1 LFKALDLK
9 VISFAAGHSGD
20 AAFSMKANRF
30 PFYFALL
37 LILVTG
43 FAALPIE
50 SHAHGSITADG
61 DLCVIQIG
69 FYRAHFK
76 IFQPD
81 TSQAEEFCEDI
92 PDFGESI
99 FVMEY
104 LHQGLGAVPIDF
116 RIIKNVTG
124 LGLFAGLDDVEA
136 ISDIEAATVF
146 YQEPVIESEVFTV
159 IHEFQDSGDYIG
171 IVSARHP
178 ETDQL
183 YTAVFPFKV
192 GYTRFG
198 LLPLFIL
205 LGILTQAAYWA
216 STGGYTKWRDRNKK
230 IDEVEKLTI

>member
-1 LFKALDLK
+1 
-9 VISFAAGHSGD
+9 
-20 AAFSMKANRF
+20 MKANRF
-30 PFYFALL
+30 PSYFALL

-146 YQEPVIESEVFTV
+146 YQGPVIESEVFTV
-159 IHEFQDSGDYIG
+159 IHEFQDSGDYVG
-171 IVSARHP
+171 IVTARHP

-183 YTAVFPFKV
+183 YTAVFPFQV

-198 LLPLFIL
+198 LLPLFKPYSYSGLTSCFEVPYRPIGGL
-205 LGILTQAAYWA
+205 LSLSIPIYLMFALKYMFFDSAF
-216 STGGYTKWRDRNKK
+216 
-230 IDEVEKLTI
+230 L

>member
-1 LFKALDLK
+1 
-9 VISFAAGHSGD
+9 
-20 AAFSMKANRF
+20 MKANWF
-30 PFYFALL
+30 PCYFASL
-37 LILVTG
+37 LILLAG
-43 FAALPIE
+43 LAALPLE

-104 LHQGLGAVPIDF
+104 LHQGLGGVPIDF
-116 RIIKNVTG
+116 RIIRNVTG
-124 LGLFAGLDDVEA
+124 LGLFAGLQDVEA
-136 ISDIEAATVF
+136 IGDIEEVTVF

-159 IHEFQDSGDYIG
+159 LYEFQDSGDFLG
-171 IVSARHP
+171 IVTARHP

-183 YTAVFPFKV
+183 YTAVFPFQV

-216 STGGYTKWRDRNKK
+216 STGGYTKWRGRNKK
-230 IDEVEKLTI
+230 FDETEKLTL

>member
-1 LFKALDLK
+1 
-9 VISFAAGHSGD
+9 
-20 AAFSMKANRF
+20 MKANWF
-30 PFYFALL
+30 PTYFASL
-37 LILVTG
+37 LILLAG
-43 FAALPIE
+43 FAACPQE
-50 SHAHGSITADG
+50 SYAHGSITADG

-104 LHQGLGAVPIDF
+104 LHLGLGGVPIDF
-116 RIIKNVTG
+116 RIIRNETG
-124 LGLFAGLDDVEA
+124 LGLFAGLQDVEA
-136 ISDIEAATVF
+136 ISDIEELTVF

-159 IHEFQDSGDYIG
+159 MHEFQESGDYMG
-171 IVSARHP
+171 IVTARHP

-183 YTAVFPFKV
+183 YTAVFPFQV

-198 LLPLFIL
+198 YLPLFIL
-205 LGILTQAAYWA
+205 LGVFTQAAYWV
-216 STGGYTKWRDRNKK
+216 STGGYTKWRERNKK
-230 IDEVEKLTI
+230 YDGIEKITI

>member
-1 LFKALDLK
+1 
-9 VISFAAGHSGD
+9 
-20 AAFSMKANRF
+20 MKANWF
-30 PFYFALL
+30 PSYLFAPL
-37 LILVTG
+37 LIF
-43 FAALPIE
+43 FAGLASIPLE

-104 LHQGLGAVPIDF
+104 LHQGLGSVPIDF
-116 RIIKNVTG
+116 RIIRNVTG
-124 LGLFAGLDDVEA
+124 LGLFAGLQDVEA
-136 ISDIEAATVF
+136 INDIESATVF
-146 YQEPVIESEVFTV
+146 YQEPVIESEVFTA
-159 IHEFQDSGDYIG
+159 IHEFQDRGDFLG
-171 IVSARHP
+171 IVTARHP

-183 YTAVFPFKV
+183 YTAVFPFQV

-216 STGGYTKWRDRNKK
+216 STGGYTKWRDRKK
-230 IDEVEKLTI
+230 IDGTEKVTL